1 VNRWIKAGLMLLVLA
16 LVVGCGSTTVTKQA
30 EVAKQDVVVTAD
42 GFSLLQQS
50 ADKYLKTGR
59 PLIIGADEVQNKIVR
74 GGDNGYIIVDVRA
87 DEHYAKHHIP
97 GAIHISYADA
107 WRQGKT
113 DFLPKDRKIVVVD
126 YSGHSS
132 SQIVALW
139 SLMGFDAIAMK
150 HGMAGW
156 SKDKDIIG
164 GSPLPCE
171 TKNFPVVKDVA
182 QTKTYSYP
190 ALDVKGTDALDI
202 LRKRAEAVAAKP
214 VVIQAD
220 DLLAKIKSNAV
231 TVVDTRSP
239 QHFAAGHIQGA
250 INIPFAKIAEPESLK
265 LIPSDQPIV
274 LVCYDG
280 HASSQASR
288 ILNQLGYDSSALRD
302 GMSVWTGDA
311 GIIGAPSVAC
321 AVTEQPTAQLNA
333 PLAPGPSAAA
343 T

>member
-1 VNRWIKAGLMLLVLA
+1 M
-16 LVVGCGSTTVTKQA
+16 
-30 EVAKQDVVVTAD
+30 
-42 GFSLLQQS
+42 
-50 ADKYLKTGR
+50 
-59 PLIIGADEVQNKIVR
+59 
-74 GGDNGYIIVDVRA
+74 
-87 DEHYAKHHIP
+87 
-97 GAIHISYADA
+97 
-107 WRQGKT
+107 
-113 DFLPKDRKIVVVD
+113 VVD

-139 SLMGFDAIAMK
+139 SLMGFDAVAMK

-182 QTKTYSYP
+182 QTMSYP
-190 ALDVKGTDALDI
+190 FPVLDVKGTDALDI

-220 DLLAKIKSNAV
+220 DLLVKIKSNAV
-231 TVVDTRSP
+231 TVVDTRLP
-239 QHFAAGHIQGA
+239 QHFSAGHIQGA
-250 INIPFAKIAEPESLK
+250 LNIPFAKIAEPESLK
-265 LIPSDQPIV
+265 QIPADKPV
-274 LVCYDG
+274 VVVCYDG

-302 GMSVWTGDA
+302 GMSIWTGDA
-311 GIIGAPSVAC
+311 GIIGAPAVAC